1 MKKLIAFY
9 YGLLIL
15 VLASQ
20 AIYTVYK
27 LGGTVGQ
34 GEKLGLLQQQ
44 QQTLSQQLQVL
55 RETYSRATALTPLA
69 ETVETDYQPIQK
81 PIILTVSS
89 SVASR

>member
-44 QQTLSQQLQVL
+44 VL